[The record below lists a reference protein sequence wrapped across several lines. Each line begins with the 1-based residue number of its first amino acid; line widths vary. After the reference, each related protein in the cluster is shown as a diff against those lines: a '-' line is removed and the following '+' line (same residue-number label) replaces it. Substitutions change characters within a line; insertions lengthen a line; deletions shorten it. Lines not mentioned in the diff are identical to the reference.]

1 VETYKQE
8 LSKHNMPEQAV
19 NMVAAF
25 AVAFSENAM
34 DVPSKDLNNL
44 LGRNATDVKT
54 FLSETFKK

>member
-1 VETYKQE
+1 
-8 LSKHNMPEQAV
+8 MPEQEV
-19 NMVAAF
+19 NMVATF

-44 LGRNATDVKT
+44 LGRNATNVKT